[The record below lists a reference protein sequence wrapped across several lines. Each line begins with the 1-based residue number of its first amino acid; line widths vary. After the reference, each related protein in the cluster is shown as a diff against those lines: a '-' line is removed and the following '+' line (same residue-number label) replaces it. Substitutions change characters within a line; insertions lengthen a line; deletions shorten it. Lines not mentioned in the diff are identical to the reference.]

1 MFNNLILIG
10 MAGGLGT
17 ILRFLV
23 QKNLNTNLP
32 WGTWV
37 VNIGGC
43 LIAGL
48 TIGYFS
54 RHFHEQKQFILLAG
68 FCGGFTTFSSFT
80 VEGLYMLQHQR
91 WLTFIIYT
99 VASISLGLIATIIG
113 YKITS

>member
-1 MFNNLILIG
+1 MFSNLVLIG
-10 MAGGLGT
+10 LAGGTGT

-23 QKNLNTNLP
+23 QKNMNTSLP
-32 WGTWV
+32 FGTFA
-37 VNIGGC
+37 VNIIGC
-43 LIAGL
+43 LLAGL
-48 TIGYFS
+48 TLGYFS
-54 RHFHEQKQFILLAG
+54 RHFHEEKQFILLAG

-91 WLTFIIYT
+91 WMNFIIYT